1 MKMKGNFACASVC
14 SAHQSYYK
22 KAIVIYMFEIVCIT
36 YNTCSNYITLLCDV
50 HGYLIHWRNV
60 LIYGLSLKHANLHKF
75 VILLPSVW
83 LYMQCLSHA
92 YIYVLVSE
100 CIRMH

>member
-60 LIYGLSLKHANLHKF
+60 LIYGLSVKHANLHICHF
-75 VILLPSVW
+75 VAICMVVHAMSVT
-83 LYMQCLSHA
+83 CI
-92 YIYVLVSE
+92 YICACE
-100 CIRMH
+100 